1 MSGAT
6 ATARGAQRAVDS
18 ARRLPLGVVLV
29 ATVLYSTGPVLAQAS
44 AVSGTVFAFWRLWFG
59 IGVLGVAAAVL
70 RARGGAR
77 LPRGRSWVWVLAG
90 GATFGLH
97 QLLFFSAVKAT
108 SVATVALIGT
118 LGPVVV
124 GLLAIR
130 LFNERPTA
138 GFVGWGGVAMLG
150 AALVA
155 LAGAQGPQGDP
166 VGVAMALANVVFLGL
181 FFVAT
186 KGARSD
192 VDTVSYL
199 LAVMVVAALIVSLG
213 VVALGEPVASATGGD
228 LALAATVAAGP
239 GFLGHFGMT
248 WALRFVPANVPSVA
262 KLAQPVLSGL
272 LAWAVLAETVTATH
286 IAGGLVTLVGV
297 GGALLGRG
305 SRDFARGRGRASP
318 EPAPPEAAPSDRIA
332 G

>member
-1 MSGAT
+1 MTVAT
-6 ATARGAQRAVDS
+6 SSAAAAHRALAS
-18 ARRLPLGVVLV
+18 ARRLPLAVVLV
-29 ATVLYSTGPVLAQAS
+29 ATVLYSTGPVLAQAT
-44 AVSGTVFAFWRLWFG
+44 AVSGTVFAFWRLWLG
-59 IGVLGVAAAVL
+59 IAVLGAAAALL

-77 LPRGRSWVWVLAG
+77 LPRGRSWGWVLGG
-90 GATFGLH
+90 GAAFGVH

-130 LFNERPTA
+130 LFDERPTR
-138 GFVGWGGVAMLG
+138 GFVGWGAVAMAG

-199 LAVMVVAALIVSLG
+199 LAVMVVATVIVSLG
-213 VVALGEPVASATGGD
+213 ALALGEPVTAVTGRD
-228 LALAATVAAGP
+228 VALAAAVAAGP

-248 WALRFVPANVPSVA
+248 WALRFVPANVPALA

-272 LAWAVLAETVTATH
+272 LAWALLAETVTATH
-286 IAGGLVTLVGV
+286 LGGGLLTLVGV
-297 GGALLGRG
+297 GGALLGRR
-305 SRDFARGRGRASP
+305 SRDFASGRAP
-318 EPAPPEAAPSDRIA
+318 